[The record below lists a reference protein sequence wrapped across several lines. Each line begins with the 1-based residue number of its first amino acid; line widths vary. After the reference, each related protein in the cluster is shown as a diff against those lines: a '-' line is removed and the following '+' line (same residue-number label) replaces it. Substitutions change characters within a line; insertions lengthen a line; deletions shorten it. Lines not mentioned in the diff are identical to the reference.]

1 MRRTKLV
8 LAALA
13 VMVAMLVV
21 FSAPALADKNNNK
34 NNNNNHGDR
43 NNNNDVAFVV
53 NDGFNRFHDDDI
65 NFRHGGDVEIDL
77 EDNDFGFDDD
87 DHFISGFSGFS
98 PFFGLGCWEW
108 SWVFERWE
116 WECD

>member
-77 EDNDFGFDDD
+77 DNDFGFDDD

>member
-21 FSAPALADKNNNK
+21 FSAPALADK

-77 EDNDFGFDDD
+77 DNDFGFDDD

>member
-43 NNNNDVAFVV
+43 NNNNNDVAFVV

-77 EDNDFGFDDD
+77 DNDFGFDND

>member
-1 MRRTKLV
+1 MGRTKLV

-77 EDNDFGFDDD
+77 DNDFGFDDD

>member
-1 MRRTKLV
+1 MGRTKLV

-34 NNNNNHGDR
+34 NNHGDR
-43 NNNNDVAFVV
+43 NNNNGDVAFVV

-77 EDNDFGFDDD
+77 DNDFGFDDG
-87 DHFISGFSGFS
+87 DHFFSGFSGFS

>member
-34 NNNNNHGDR
+34 NNNNNHGDS

-77 EDNDFGFDDD
+77 DNDFGFDDD